1 MSHSRLAL
9 LESAS
14 DDEILRTD
22 YEARTQGA
30 FVEKK
35 VSSVTFHYRNADPV
49 FGLFQAK
56 ECQAML
62 ESMQE
67 SLPIDVLVVSLGFA
81 SRSLSI
87 SSR

>member
-1 MSHSRLAL
+1 M
-9 LESAS
+9 
-14 DDEILRTD
+14 
-22 YEARTQGA
+22 
-30 FVEKK
+30 
-35 VSSVTFHYRNADPV
+35 TFHYRNADPV